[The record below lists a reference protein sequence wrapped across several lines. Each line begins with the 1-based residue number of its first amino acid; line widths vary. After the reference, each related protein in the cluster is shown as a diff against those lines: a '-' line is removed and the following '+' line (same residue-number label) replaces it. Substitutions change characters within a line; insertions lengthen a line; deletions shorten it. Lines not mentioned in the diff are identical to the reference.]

1 MSLIHEVSPKHCA
14 NKKAI
19 NFPKLNGKFFYYL
32 STFFL
37 AILSLVFLVWLI
49 LHPTKPQF
57 SLQNAEINVF
67 NLLGPYLLNS
77 SIVVT
82 LQSNNP
88 NKKVGIYY
96 DQLLLYASYGGQK
109 ITTETLIPPFYE
121 EHEEKNLLSASLVG
135 NLQPVDPSF
144 AYKFFNDQRTG
155 SFVVNFKVMGRL
167 RWKVGTWVSGSYRFL
182 VNCATSMP
190 FGPTGSPPFTLK
202 QGTQCSTSI

>member
-1 MSLIHEVSPKHCA
+1 MSIIHEVSPKHCA

-37 AILSLVFLVWLI
+37 AILSLIFLVWLI

-96 DQLLLYASYGGQK
+96 DQLLLYASYGGQR
-109 ITTETLIPPFYE
+109 ITTETSIPPFYE

-144 AYKFFNDQRTG
+144 AYEFYNDQRTG
-155 SFVVNFKVMGRL
+155 SLVVNFKVMGRL

-182 VNCATSMP
+182 VNCVTSMP
-190 FGPTGSPPFTLK
+190 FGPTGSPPFSLK